1 MTSEDFLG
9 KIDRSLK
16 ALDRHRDLNAFIYA
30 DPEEISAAAESYAA
44 GLDDKVGLLVEKTI
58 GIKDNINVAGMPTT
72 CASHILD
79 DYQSPFDATVIKNI
93 KEADGFIFGKTNMD
107 QFAMGSSNEHSYYGV
122 AKNPVDLTRVPGGS
136 SGGSAAAV
144 KAGIVDIALG
154 SETGGSVRQPASFC
168 GVVGLKPTYGRVS
181 RYGLV
186 AFASS
191 FDQIGPF
198 GRTVSDV
205 AALTRIIAGH
215 DPNDS
220 TTVDIPVPEYLEDP
234 INSVS
239 DWTIGVPKQYF
250 AEGLEPDVR
259 AGIKSV
265 IQWLEEQG
273 ATLVDIDVPHAEYSI
288 ATYYILTTAEASSNL
303 ARFDGMRYGLREED
317 SGLEETYLNTRS
329 EGFGEEVKRRI
340 MLGTYVLSAGYYEA
354 YYSKAQKVRRL
365 IKSDFDSA
373 FKQVDVLLSPT
384 SPTTAFEIGAKVED
398 PLSMYLSDIYTVSA
412 NLSGTPAMNLPVGED
427 SSGLPI
433 GLQIMAKPF
442 AEETIFQ
449 LGHYIEQ
456 NWT

>member
-1 MTSEDFLG
+1 MTEQDFLG
-9 KIDRSLK
+9 KIDESLK
-16 ALDRHRDLNAFIYA
+16 ALKEHEELNAFIYA
-30 DPEEISAAAESYAA
+30 NPDEITASAEPYARGMESKSGSLA
-44 GLDDKVGLLVEKTI
+44 GKTI
-58 GIKDNINVAGMPTT
+58 GIKDNINVTGMPTT

-79 DYQSPFDATVIKNI
+79 DLVSPFDATVIEKIKN
-93 KEADGFIFGKTNMD
+93 ADGFIFGKTNMD
-107 QFAMGSSNEHSYYGV
+107 QFAMGSSNEHSYYGP
-122 AKNPVDLTRVPGGS
+122 AKNPVASSRVPGGS

-144 KAGIVDIALG
+144 KAGIVDLALG

-198 GRTVSDV
+198 GTSVKDV
-205 AALTRIIAGH
+205 AEFTQVIAGH
-215 DPNDS
+215 DPRDS
-220 TTVDIPVPEYLEDP
+220 TTVDVPVSNYLKEP
-234 INSVS
+234 IDSVD
-239 DWTIGVPKQYF
+239 DWTIGVPQQYF
-250 AEGLEPDVR
+250 AEGIEPDVEDR
-259 AGIKSV
+259 IKSV
-265 IQWLEEQG
+265 IRWLEEQG
-273 ATLVDIDVPHAEYSI
+273 ATVVEIDIPRAEYSI

-317 SGLEETYLNTRS
+317 TGLEETYMQTRS

-365 IKSDFDSA
+365 IKSDFDGA
-373 FKQVDVLLSPT
+373 FEQVDALVSPT

-412 NLSGTPAMNLPVGED
+412 NLSGNPAMNLPVGED
-427 SSGLPI
+427 SNGLPI

-456 NWT
+456 HWA